1 MFMIQLK
8 EEHFFFAVW
17 TFQRVIAHGKQEPLT
32 PGIEIKDD
40 SVFCLRDS
48 FMQPFI
54 DLTVSG
60 IKTIVSCH
68 LEIFFRDVLDEQLNK
83 INRRKSFSDEGI
95 VFMFVVME
103 GYIITIIGINPGKG
117 NDWSAKVSADIPD
130 NGVWIAEVRL
140 CVNIKAI
147 FVFAV

>member
-1 MFMIQLK
+1 MQL
-8 EEHFFFAVW
+8 FV
-17 TFQRVIAHGKQEPLT
+17 
-32 PGIEIKDD
+32 
-40 SVFCLRDS
+40 
-48 FMQPFI
+48 

-60 IKTIVSCH
+60 IKPIVSCH

-103 GYIITIIGINPGKG
+103 GYIIPIIGINSGKG
-117 NDWSAKVSADIPD
+117 DDRATKVTADILD
-130 NGVWIAEVRL
+130 DGVCVTEIRL

-147 FVFAV
+147 FIFAV